1 MADFNAVFLDND
13 TATFNAEF
21 LDNDTA
27 TFNAEFGNTVVIETG
42 DKFFEYIQLAPA
54 AVWEIS
60 HPLKK
65 FPSVT
70 VVDSGGSVV
79 VGDIEYIDD
88 SNISLIFKS
97 SFSGKAYLN

>member
-1 MADFNAVFLDND
+1 MADFNAVFLGND
-13 TATFNAEF
+13 TATFKAEF
-21 LDNDTA
+21 KDNDTA
-27 TFNAEFGNTVVIETG
+27 FFNAEFDNTVVIETG
-42 DKFFEYIQLAPA
+42 DKFYEYIQLAPA
-54 AVWEIS
+54 TRWEIA

-79 VGDIEYIDD
+79 VGEIEYIDD
-88 SNISLIFKS
+88 SNITLIFKS